1 MYFMLKSFI
10 VSSIA
15 PIELAIKV
23 VLGGIFY
30 VAWILLIWMLAG
42 KPDGVETMGVSLLGR
57 VLSKWRTP

>member
-30 VAWILLIWMLAG
+30 GVDTAHLMLAG
-42 KPDGVETMGVSLLGR
+42 KPDGVR
-57 VLSKWRTP
+57 CCR